1 MRSQQK
7 NVDGGRWLGPAEAIR
22 VIDRQPRHALQ
33 MPLIGREPSSSRPRD
48 MQQHALTSTVH
59 EVQGKV
65 LGTFSPPSPDH
76 RLSPTTST
84 TQPRCAILSY
94 SPPHST
100 FPPPP
105 LPPHNKLFAAT
116 RLNAYTLNLRLS
128 FFRHPP
134 THTRPDTTMHLP
146 PTPEPRDLLPPLLAC
161 LPTTFVSPRPPP
173 ALLPLLAP
181 VLRQRASL
189 LVAGNASE
197 EGWIRSLNWDPERAA
212 KLRPI
217 IDQLELE
224 PHPVSGEIEL
234 DDVDSIKYRRLD
246 DETLQARLDAEQFDL
261 APIYVWC
268 ETDEHGGTGPG
279 WKLTELRALED
290 VEDGTAWFNSVTEAN
305 DAANTHSIAVPSASS
320 TTAPA
325 QQSAQGQTDDKEDD
339 SDDDGYWAAYDQT
352 PGPSQKPSPKPP
364 ANAAA
369 PESANATR
377 DRSRS
382 ELEYFA
388 RYGSEVQPALDAHDP
403 DEDHPELGQST
414 LNGTTQRAA
423 TSTAPQEPLPAQGD
437 AQEDNRAAWEKALH
451 PYARPANAHDSAF
464 ATSTDLPSTQ
474 DLDITAPRPISPT
487 SSHSSVEHLESR
499 AAEMSQRPHSHVENA
514 VRQHISTEIKSLW
527 RLASGAGLDR
537 DEFERVVGLEVQC
550 IGLMDR
556 DE

>member
-1 MRSQQK
+1 M
-7 NVDGGRWLGPAEAIR
+7 
-22 VIDRQPRHALQ
+22 ALPQ
-33 MPLIGREPSSSRPRD
+33 
-48 MQQHALTSTVH
+48 T
-59 EVQGKV
+59 
-65 LGTFSPPSPDH
+65 PD
-76 RLSPTTST
+76 
-84 TQPRCAILSY
+84 
-94 SPPHST
+94 
-100 FPPPP
+100 
-105 LPPHNKLFAAT
+105 
-116 RLNAYTLNLRLS
+116 
-128 FFRHPP
+128 
-134 THTRPDTTMHLP
+134 
-146 PTPEPRDLLPPLLAC
+146 PRDLLPPLLAC

-181 VLRQRASL
+181 VLRQRANF

-197 EGWIRSLNWDPERAA
+197 EGWIRLLNWNPERAA
-212 KLRPI
+212 KLRPVV
-217 IDQLELE
+217 DELELE

-234 DDVDSIKYRRLD
+234 DDIESIKYRRLD
-246 DETLQARLDAEQFDL
+246 DETLQCRLDAAQFRL
-261 APIYVWC
+261 APVYVWC
-268 ETDEHGGTGPG
+268 ESDEHGGTGPG

-290 VEDGTAWFNSVTEAN
+290 VEDGTAWFDSVAEAN
-305 DAANTHSIAVPSASS
+305 DAANTRSIEVPATSNG
-320 TTAPA
+320 TAPA
-325 QQSAQGQTDDKEDD
+325 QQPAQQQAEDDD

-369 PESANATR
+369 PQPIDSTR

-388 RYGSEVQPALDAHDP
+388 RYGAEVQPALDAHDP

-414 LNGTTQRAA
+414 LNGTTQRAV
-423 TSTAPQEPLPAQGD
+423 STQQQPSPPKTES
-437 AQEDNRAAWEKALH
+437 QEDNRAAWEKALH
-451 PYARPANAHDSAF
+451 PYARASDAHDSAF

-499 AAEMSQRPHSHVENA
+499 AAEMSKPTTSHVENA
-514 VRQHISTEIKSLW
+514 VRQHISTQVKSLW

-537 DEFERVVGLEVQC
+537 EEFERVIGLEVQC